1 MTEDQDEPL
10 AAERMLEAQRN
21 ERAFEQRRIA
31 DPNLA
36 LLPRWA
42 PHRPW
47 RARPYDWLMTGLGA
61 VIVVGGIAI
70 YLFF

>member
-1 MTEDQDEPL
+1 MTKDQDEPL

-21 ERAFEQRRIA
+21 LREFEQRQTA

-36 LLPRWA
+36 RLPRWA

-47 RARPYDWLMTGLGA
+47 QATPSDWVMTGLGV
-61 VIVVGGIAI
+61 VILVGGIAI

>member
-1 MTEDQDEPL
+1 MTTDQDQPL
-10 AAERMLEAQRN
+10 AGERMLEAQRN
-21 ERAFEQRRIA
+21 QRDFEQRRIA

-36 LLPRWA
+36 RLPRWA

-47 RARPYDWLMTGLGA
+47 RATPYDWVMAGLGV
-61 VIVVGGIAI
+61 VILVAGIVI